1 MTPSPDG
8 SNLVT
13 VRSDAAPLT
22 APAPRLLPGKVI
34 VRRVHA
40 HVPRGFFTSTGFS
53 RRTGWIA
60 RLLERYPTPVRK
72 VIGYLRKE
80 GLRQTW
86 IKIRTRS
93 TLERWNAAYG
103 VFAAVGVVVE
113 SSDGGPRPG
122 TAVICWSWQ
131 GPFDADLHLASPE
144 QCLPIPALVP
154 EYAFAPFLGWIV
166 SVLRTMEP
174 GIASLR
180 LAGIDP
186 ALEKPL
192 HELLG
197 PRDPNG
203 KRVAIGWGEGLT
215 SALEAGEFP
224 VRLVPERAVE
234 PLVTSGSIGWVCRLP
249 DPSHYFLDPLFP
261 GPPEMPE
268 PFARKAVAEALD
280 VLTRRFPVSVG
291 AGAEPSPPALPARTL
306 SLSTRRS
313 AGTGALGVSCLGAG
327 NYVRAVLVHHL
338 RRSTRVHMRGVMDVR
353 PEVAAAQARALRS
366 DFCSTDPEAVFADA
380 RTELVL
386 IASDHA
392 SHADYAVLALK
403 AGKAVHLEKPP
414 AVTAPQL
421 ERLLRCLGEVD
432 RPRLAL
438 GYNRPF
444 APAVIDLGKELDSLD
459 GPTRVDFTVQGYRL
473 GRAHWYRWPDQGTRI
488 AGNLVHWIDLGYRLV
503 GRLLPSWVDVS
514 VPTDPSEAGRDAI
527 ALSVGFEDDSRITIR
542 FSSSGDE
549 TWGIRERVRVEKQ
562 NMTAEIDD
570 FHSLRISR
578 AGVERL
584 HRYRRDKGHA
594 ALIQA
599 LALRM
604 RDGKWDP
611 GTMKDTARACAIQ
624 LAAQAALAEGGGRKS
639 VNAFL
644 PTQGRQDLQ
653 PGTAPQRQRGAGSEE
668 HRRQR

>member
-1 MTPSPDG
+1 MPIPDG
-8 SNLVT
+8 PNLVT
-13 VRSDAAPLT
+13 VRLDAAPLR

-40 HVPRGFFTSTGFS
+40 HVPRGFLTSSGLS
-53 RRTGWIA
+53 GRTGWIA
-60 RLLERYPTPVRK
+60 RLLVRYPAPVRK
-72 VIGYLRKE
+72 TAGYLGKE

-86 IKIRTRS
+86 SKIRTRS
-93 TLERWNAAYG
+93 TLERWNVAYG
-103 VFAAVGVVVE
+103 LFAAVGVVVE
-113 SSDGGPRPG
+113 ASDGGLRPG
-122 TAVICWSWQ
+122 TAVMCWSWQ
-131 GPFDADLHLASPE
+131 GPLDADLHLASPE
-144 QCLPIPALVP
+144 QCLPVPALVP
-154 EYAFAPFLGWIV
+154 EYALAPFLGWIV
-166 SVLRTMEP
+166 SVARTMKP

-180 LAGIDP
+180 LVGIDP

-197 PRDPNG
+197 PHDPNG

-234 PLVTSGSIGWVCRLP
+234 PLVAAGSSGWVCRLP

-268 PFARKAVAEALD
+268 PFGRKAIAEALD
-280 VLTRRFPVSVG
+280 VLTRRFPVSGG
-291 AGAEPSPPALPARTL
+291 AGKEPSPSAFPARTL
-306 SLSTRRS
+306 ALSTRRP

-338 RRSTRVHMRGVMDVR
+338 RRSTSVHVRGVMDVR
-353 PEVAAAQARALRS
+353 PDVAAAQARALRS
-366 DFCSTDPEAVFADA
+366 DFCTTDPEAVFADA

-392 SHADYAVLALK
+392 SHADYAVSALK

-444 APAVIDLGKELDSLD
+444 APAVLDLQKELDSLD
-459 GPTRVDFTVQGYRL
+459 GPTRVDFMVQGYRL

-514 VPTDPSEAGRDAI
+514 VPTDPSEADRDTI
-527 ALSVGFEDDSRITIR
+527 ALFVGFEDDSRITIR
-542 FSSSGDE
+542 FSTGGDE
-549 TWGIRERVRVEKQ
+549 TWGIRESVRVEKRDL
-562 NMTAEIDD
+562 TAEVDD
-570 FHSLRISR
+570 FCSLRISR
-578 AGVERL
+578 AGLGQHR
-584 HRYRRDKGHA
+584 RYRRDKGHA
-594 ALIQA
+594 ALIRT

-604 RDGKWDP
+604 RDGQWDP
-611 GTMKDTARACAIQ
+611 GMVKDTARGCAIQ
-624 LAAQAALAEGGGRKS
+624 LAAQAALAEGGGRKGVS
-639 VNAFL
+639 AFL
-644 PTQGRQDLQ
+644 PTQGR
-653 PGTAPQRQRGAGSEE
+653 
-668 HRRQR
+668 